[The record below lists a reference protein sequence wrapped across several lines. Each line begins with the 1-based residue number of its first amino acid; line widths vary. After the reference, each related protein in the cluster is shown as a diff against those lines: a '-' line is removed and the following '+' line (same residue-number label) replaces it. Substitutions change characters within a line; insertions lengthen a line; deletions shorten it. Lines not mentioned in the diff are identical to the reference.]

1 MLYIYGG
8 FPKWGYP
15 QMVYNGNSYKHEC
28 FGGTPISG
36 NLHIL
41 TYIFLM
47 GILRIHPPTSSP
59 LTAGPSKPPTFKTG
73 CWMRKDGLKPSQ
85 VGVYKYCKLCYYGN
99 KLIYIYTYIYNM
111 LIIIYQYNM
120 LFPQRTFIHSLS
132 LSVQICIWL
141 YRLYVYVYMH
151 LIHSWCIGSHNQT
164 ILLHWTSSGNT
175 PADSPW
181 PHCLTSISHPTKYIR
196 GFVWGIIDFTTI
208 KKNGHQFINLKVF
221 ALSHPF
227 GFVWK

>member
-1 MLYIYGG
+1 MLWRYPHFRKPPYIDLYILD
-8 FPKWGYP
+8 GYSP
-15 QMVYNGNSYKHEC
+15 N
-28 FGGTPISG
+28 
-36 NLHIL
+36 
-41 TYIFLM
+41 
-47 GILRIHPPTSSP
+47 PPTDLFAP
-59 LTAGPSKPPTFKTG
+59 HGWPSKPPTFKTG

-208 KKNGHQFINLKVF
+208 KKNGHQFINLKVLLCLIHSG
-221 ALSHPF
+221 LSENRVPPYSVTSHNCPAKTP
-227 GFVWK
+227 VWVAY